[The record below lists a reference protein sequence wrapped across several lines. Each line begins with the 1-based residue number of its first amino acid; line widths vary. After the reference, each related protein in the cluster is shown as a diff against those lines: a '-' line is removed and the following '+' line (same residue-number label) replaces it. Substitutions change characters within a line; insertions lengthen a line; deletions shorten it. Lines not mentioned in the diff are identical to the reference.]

1 MLSIL
6 FSLHSRCTEFLVCCA
21 CVAYKEARG
30 KSHSASYIFTLKRC
44 SGRAFPHK
52 GTHLL
57 QTFTHCIVTQVLGS
71 TTPVV
76 AQKETPLYFI
86 LLRSSQPSAIHL
98 SLPYIQN
105 LMHVG
110 PCCCITYIS
119 FAVAPCLTL
128 WAWAIFK
135 LVFCIKRGIY
145 SHSTQQI

>member
-1 MLSIL
+1 MLNGESRKILLDCGPRGMTQAISACNLYSFRLKMKSASLKVLMSSIL

-30 KSHSASYIFTLKRC
+30 KSHSTSYIFTLKRC

-98 SLPYIQN
+98 SLPYI
-105 LMHVG
+105 
-110 PCCCITYIS
+110 
-119 FAVAPCLTL
+119 
-128 WAWAIFK
+128 
-135 LVFCIKRGIY
+135 
-145 SHSTQQI
+145 